1 MERKR
6 EGERNPNTL
15 TNNTITTSMIHVG
28 GSACSR
34 QSTSVVEQV
43 IETLWA
49 SLELITEG
57 SAKAP
62 DVQILVQEVQ
72 YIHT

>member
-6 EGERNPNTL
+6 ERERNPNTL
-15 TNNTITTSMIHVG
+15 TNNTIKTLMIHVG
-28 GSACSR
+28 GSAWPR
-34 QSTSVVEQV
+34 QSTSVVDQV
-43 IETLWA
+43 IQTLWA
-49 SLELITEG
+49 SLDLIIEA

-62 DVQILVQEVQ
+62 DVQIFVQEVQ

>member
-1 MERKR
+1 
-6 EGERNPNTL
+6 
-15 TNNTITTSMIHVG
+15 MIHVG
-28 GSACSR
+28 GSAWPR
-34 QSTSVVEQV
+34 QSTSVMEQV

-49 SLELITEG
+49 SLDLIAEG

-62 DVQILVQEVQ
+62 DMQILVQEVQ

>member
-1 MERKR
+1 
-6 EGERNPNTL
+6 
-15 TNNTITTSMIHVG
+15 MIHVG
-28 GSACSR
+28 GSACPR